1 MQMGEDDISR
11 EIRMKREKSVREAHE
26 QALVEPYK
34 KEIARLERVIR
45 GLRKQSQIDDNYGP
59 IHRPFSS

>member
-26 QALVEPYK
+26 RALVEPYK
-34 KEIARLERVIR
+34 REIARLETVIR
-45 GLRKQSQIDDNYGP
+45 GLRKELSNVNWILNPDRMGG
-59 IHRPFSS
+59 